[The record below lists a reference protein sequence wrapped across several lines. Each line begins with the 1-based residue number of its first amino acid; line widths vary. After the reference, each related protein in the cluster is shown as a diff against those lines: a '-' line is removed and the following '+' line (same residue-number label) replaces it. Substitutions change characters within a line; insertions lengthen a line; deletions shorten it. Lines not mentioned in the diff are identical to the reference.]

1 MPYTQVEPGHIATI
15 VTSLEMTQR
24 PALPPPLSCEL
35 QLARRQTPRPEDYR
49 TLFRKVGEPW
59 LWISRLIMA
68 DDELSAIIHH
78 PQVKIW
84 AVTDKAGIELGILE
98 LDFRQRGQC
107 EIGYFGLVPELNG
120 KGHGRWMM
128 AAALQLAWE
137 QAGVE
142 RVWVQTCTL
151 DAPSALGFYRKS
163 GFTPFRRQVETFPDP
178 RLNGLIPQDTAP
190 QIPLI

>member
-24 PALPPPLSCEL
+24 PALRPLPASEL
-35 QLARRQTPRPEDYR
+35 QLVRRQSPRPDDYR

-59 LWISRLIMA
+59 LWVSRLIMA

-84 AVTDKAGIELGILE
+84 AATDKAGIELGILE
-98 LDFRQRGQC
+98 LDFRQHGQC

-151 DAPSALGFYRKS
+151 DAPGALSFYRKF
-163 GFTPFRRQVETFPDP
+163 GFTPYRRQIEAFPDP
-178 RLNGLIPQDTAP
+178 RLIGLLPQDAAP

>member
-1 MPYTQVEPGHIATI
+1 MPYMQVEPGHIATI
-15 VTSLEMTQR
+15 VTSLEMTRR
-24 PALPPPLSCEL
+24 PALPPPPDCEL

-49 TLFRKVGEPW
+49 TMFRKVGEPW
-59 LWISRLIMA
+59 LWFSRLIMA
-68 DDELSAIIHH
+68 DDELLAIIHH
-78 PQVKIW
+78 PLVKIW
-84 AVTDKAGIELGILE
+84 AVTNKAGSELGMLE

-107 EIGYFGLVPELNG
+107 EIRYFGLVPELNG

-151 DAPSALGFYRKS
+151 DAPSALEFYRKS
-163 GFTPFRRQVETFPDP
+163 GFTPYRRQVETFPDP
-178 RLNGLIPQDTAP
+178 RLKGLIPRDVAP